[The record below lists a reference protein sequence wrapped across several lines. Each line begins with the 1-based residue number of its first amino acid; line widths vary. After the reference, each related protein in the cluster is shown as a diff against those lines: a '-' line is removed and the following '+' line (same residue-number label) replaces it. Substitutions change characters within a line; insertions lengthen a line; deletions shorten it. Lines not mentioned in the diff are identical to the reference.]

1 MLRPLAD
8 IQSPN
13 IGDNTRIWQFVV
25 VLPGAKIG
33 NECNIRAHCLIEDDV
48 VIGDR
53 VTVKSGVQLW
63 NGVKLEDDVFVGPNV
78 TFTNDT
84 FPRSKQHPE
93 KFESTLIRQGA
104 SIGANATILG
114 GVVVGKN
121 AMVGAGSI
129 VTRDVPPNAIVK
141 GGPARI
147 TGYVSSISHT
157 FEEVK
162 QADGK
167 SKAIENLNVKGVR
180 LYRLPIIVDL
190 RGSLSFAEYGQ
201 FLPFI
206 PKRYFL
212 VFDVTSKEIRGEHAH
227 KELHQFL
234 ICPKGSCSVVVDDGK
249 IREEVVLDNPG
260 LGLHIPP
267 MIWAIQ
273 YKYSADA
280 VLMVLASDV
289 YKADD
294 YIRDY
299 DDYLT
304 LLKERQ

>member
-1 MLRPLAD
+1 M
-8 IQSPN
+8 
-13 IGDNTRIWQFVV
+13 
-25 VLPGAKIG
+25 
-33 NECNIRAHCLIEDDV
+33 
-48 VIGDR
+48 
-53 VTVKSGVQLW
+53 
-63 NGVKLEDDVFVGPNV
+63 
-78 TFTNDT
+78 
-84 FPRSKQHPE
+84 
-93 KFESTLIRQGA
+93 
-104 SIGANATILG
+104 
-114 GVVVGKN
+114 
-121 AMVGAGSI
+121 
-129 VTRDVPPNAIVK
+129 
-141 GGPARI
+141 
-147 TGYVSSISHT
+147 
-157 FEEVK
+157 
-162 QADGK
+162 
-167 SKAIENLNVKGVR
+167 KGVR
-180 LYRLPIIVDL
+180 LYRLPIIVNL